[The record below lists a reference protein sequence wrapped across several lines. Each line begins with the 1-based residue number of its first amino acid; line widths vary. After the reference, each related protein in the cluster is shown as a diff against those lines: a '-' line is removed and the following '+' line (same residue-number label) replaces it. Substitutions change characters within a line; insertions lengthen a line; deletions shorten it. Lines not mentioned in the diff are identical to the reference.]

1 MLQEMLQQI
10 SPLDS
15 AAMEAARQHWDA
27 IAKPLHSLGRLEDLV
42 VQLAGITGTANLP
55 PRKKAVLI
63 FCSDNGVVAEGVT
76 QTTQAVTAA
85 VTRNFTKG
93 ITSVNAL
100 SRVCGADVFP
110 VDIGVAE
117 ELHCDGIIS
126 RKIAAGTRNF
136 AHEPAMTREQAERAI
151 LTGIALV
158 GEKVAAGYNLIIT
171 GEMGIGNTT
180 TSSAVFSVLQ
190 QLPPEQVT
198 GRGAGLSGA
207 GLRHKVEVIAKAIAL
222 HQPDRNDVLD
232 VLSKVGGLDI
242 CGMAG
247 AFLGGAVYHVPVLI
261 DGFISA
267 VAANCAVRLVP
278 LCRQY
283 LFASHCSREPAGKLA
298 LEALGLRAYL
308 DCDMCLGEGTG
319 GVIGAKLFDF
329 ALAAYGEIAGFDAVG
344 IAPYEKLQ

>member
-63 FCSDNGVVAEGVT
+63 FCADNGVVAEGVT

-126 RKIAAGTRNF
+126 RKI
-136 AHEPAMTREQAERAI
+136 
-151 LTGIALV
+151 
-158 GEKVAAGYNLIIT
+158 AAGYNLIIT